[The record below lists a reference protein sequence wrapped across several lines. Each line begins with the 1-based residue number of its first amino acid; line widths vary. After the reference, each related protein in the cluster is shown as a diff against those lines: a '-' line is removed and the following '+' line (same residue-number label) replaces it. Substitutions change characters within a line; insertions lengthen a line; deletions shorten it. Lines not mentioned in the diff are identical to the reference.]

1 MLSFNKIGLVKLKS
15 NISYEKNIDY
25 ILFGKLINILNQED
39 WVNVLNSTNVDTAIE
54 LFFSKIK
61 SSIETCKVTKRMC
74 LPKSKTNIK
83 KWITS
88 GIVISIRRRD
98 KLFNKLKKQPF
109 NSSLKNKYR
118 KYRNLLT
125 KVIKCA
131 RDMYFSKHIINSKGD
146 PKKVWDLI
154 NEAMYNKTKNNNKIN
169 ISSILDSKNKIL
181 TDSTDIANEFN
192 TFFTT
197 VGENI
202 AHQIKIHNPIKKD
215 KPNIKINSNSIF
227 LNYITKEEIKSH
239 ILSSKESTSF
249 YTCNLSNHILKQII
263 DYILVPLV
271 HIFNLSLSTGIFPN
285 LFKHTLIIPLYKN
298 GEKQNCSNYR
308 PISLTYTLSKVLEK
322 CLKTRLYNF
331 LEKSNIFSE
340 NQFGFRQNKGTSIA
354 LQTLV
359 SCIHKKLDEGNSTI
373 GIFLDVK

>member
-1 MLSFNKIGLVKLKS
+1 MGPHLVGIDHIFLKHANVFDNIMGYVCLNSITDHYSTMLSFNKIGLVKLKN
-15 NISYEKNIDY
+15 NIYDEKNIDY
-25 ILFGKLINILNQED
+25 VLFDKLKNTLNQED

-74 LPKSKTNIK
+74 VPKSKTNIK
-83 KWITS
+83 NWITS

-109 NSSLKNKYR
+109 NSGLKNKYR

-125 KVIKCA
+125 KIINCA
-131 RDMYFSKHIINSKGD
+131 KDMYFSKHNIINSKGD

-154 NEAMYNKTKNNNKIN
+154 NEAMYNKTNNNNKIN

-181 TDSTDIANEFN
+181 TDSIDIANEFN

-285 LFKHTLIIPLYKN
+285 LFKHTFIIPLYKN
-298 GEKQNCSNYR
+298 GEKQNCSNYC
-308 PISLTYTLSKVLEK
+308 PISLTYRYHIKSSREM
-322 CLKTRLYNF
+322 LKNTF
-331 LEKSNIFSE
+331 
-340 NQFGFRQNKGTSIA
+340 
-354 LQTLV
+354 V
-359 SCIHKKLDEGNSTI
+359 
-373 GIFLDVK
+373 